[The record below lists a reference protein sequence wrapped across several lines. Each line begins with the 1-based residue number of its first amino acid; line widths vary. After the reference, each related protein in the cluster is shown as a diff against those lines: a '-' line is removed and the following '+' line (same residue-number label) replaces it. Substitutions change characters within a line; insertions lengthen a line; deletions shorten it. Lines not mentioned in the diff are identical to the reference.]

1 MKKLILSAVLTAG
14 LAGGAYA
21 AVAEDSKVFTPFFD
35 MTLSE
40 AAFLPSE
47 GNIFSGG
54 NINTQVGLLA
64 NVSQKDQLFG
74 LYNFGYVGQSFT
86 PQDSKQFTDRSMSH
100 GFNLE
105 YRRLLGEHFRLRPGV
120 SLTKE
125 YRRSGANEAWE
136 TGLYNMDSAGGQ
148 LAADYTFDRERN
160 GYVTLQY
167 LYRKVEFPNYTDL
180 LSEFQSAGSQGNI
193 DGGLNDQTMS
203 QVSLRP
209 AWNKF
214 FGGVTYTLQNY
225 KNQKV
230 VENDGTTPAY
240 GGTKQKDTDTMLDF
254 GFHQRLWI
262 FEMYP
267 MVSYTMHDSNQN
279 FVKYKFLGAVDTT
292 NGDVEFAP
300 DYYNYTELNLSVPVD
315 LNITSKWAIGGSLN
329 LTRRAYDKRMARD
342 ANNDFTSEKQV
353 NNMTTLTGSIRKRIN
368 DVAMVRLFG
377 SVIVASSNT
386 EFEKYMPYNY
396 TGNSFGIAY
405 SLSY

>member
-1 MKKLILSAVLTAG
+1 MKKLILSAFIAASM
-14 LAGGAYA
+14 AGGAWA
-21 AVAEDSKVFTPFFD
+21 AVAEDSKIFTPFFD

-64 NVSQKDQLFG
+64 KVSQKDQLFG
-74 LYNFGYVGQSFT
+74 LYNFGYMGQSFT

-105 YRRLLGEHFRLRPGV
+105 YRRLLGENFRLRPGV
-120 SLTKE
+120 AMTKE

-136 TGLYNMDSAGGQ
+136 TGLYNMDSVGGQ

-193 DGGLNDQTMS
+193 DGGLNDQTMG
-203 QVSLRP
+203 QISLRP

-214 FGGVTYTLQNY
+214 FGGVTYTMQNY

-230 VENDGTTPAY
+230 VELTGVY
-240 GGTKQKDTDTMLDF
+240 GGTKQEDTDTMLDF

-267 MVSYTMHDSNQN
+267 MVSYTMHKSNQN
-279 FVKYKFLGAVDTT
+279 FMKYKFLGDTSP
-292 NGDVEFAP
+292 EAAE
-300 DYYNYTELNLSVPVD
+300 DYYSFKELNLSVPVD
-315 LNITSKWAIGGSLN
+315 LNITSKWAIGGSLT
-329 LTRRAYDKRMARD
+329 LTRRAYDKRLARD
-342 ANNDFTSEKQV
+342 ADNNFTTDKQV
-353 NNMTTLTGSIRKRIN
+353 NNMSTLTGSIRKRIN

-377 SVIVASSNT
+377 SVIVASSNSK
-386 EFEKYMPYNY
+386 FEKYMPYNY